1 MISNEW
7 IDEAHG
13 IHSTSRATP
22 YVKYGLHTTGSAKT
36 IVIQVAAVQKERPL
50 NDMDVYLNE
59 LLKSRAKQLY
69 DQHVSTCCSEQ
80 SEVLGECCAF
90 LEVPVTKFMP

>member
-1 MISNEW
+1 MN
-7 IDEAHG
+7 
-13 IHSTSRATP
+13 
-22 YVKYGLHTTGSAKT
+22 GLMKLTVSILLRVPRHMLSMVFIQQGSAKT

-50 NDMDVYLNE
+50 NGMDVYLNE

>member
-22 YVKYGLHTTGSAKT
+22 YVKYGLHTTRFGKNNSHTSRRSSKGTASKWHGC
-36 IVIQVAAVQKERPL
+36 I
-50 NDMDVYLNE
+50 
-59 LLKSRAKQLY
+59 LK
-69 DQHVSTCCSEQ
+69 
-80 SEVLGECCAF
+80 
-90 LEVPVTKFMP
+90 